1 MINIPKENVK
11 AFITIVS
18 GVAILVSIAL
28 FIDVK
33 FIFKDVFNETEPD
46 LTQYNN
52 TAESK
57 VEENKYNLVSEER
70 RLLYYTDEIM
80 AMINN
85 KEFSK
90 LYSVLEENYRNLYV
104 KSVAEL
110 EEDMAR
116 FADGE
121 YSLSYDEYYKEGN
134 MFLID
139 ARFERVNMTR
149 EDIVN
154 GVKTPIDTVCIREIE
169 KGKYT
174 VAFNGFI
181 SKNTINKEQSN
192 KLIKVKVNEMTVKAD
207 STELV
212 IYVENLTDEKVT
224 LYDDRIDIYLAHNG
238 NFKYVNPNT
247 ITKEL
252 APNASTIYKL
262 TFRNIYCKDSKPKY
276 LRFNR
281 VYASDGKIRNLEI
294 KL

>member
-1 MINIPKENVK
+1 MLNIPKENVK
-11 AFITIVS
+11 AFITIVT
-18 GVAILVSIAL
+18 GVAILIFISL
-28 FIDVK
+28 FIDIK
-33 FIFKDVFNETEPD
+33 FIFKSVFDEPEPD
-46 LTQYNN
+46 LTKYNN

-57 VEENKYNLVSEER
+57 VEENKYNLISEER
-70 RLLYYTDEIM
+70 RLLYYTDEIV

-90 LYSVLEENYRNLYV
+90 LYSILEENYRNLYV

-149 EDIVN
+149 QDIVN
-154 GVKTPIDTVCIREIE
+154 GVKTPIDTLCIREIE

-174 VAFNGFI
+174 VAFNSFI
-181 SKNTINKEQSN
+181 SKSKINKEKSN
-192 KLIKVKVNEMTVKAD
+192 NLIKVKVDEMTVKAD

-212 IYVENLTDEKVT
+212 IHVENLTNEKVT
-224 LYDDRIDIYLAHNG
+224 LYDDRLDIYLVHSG

-262 TFRNIYCKDSKPKY
+262 TFRNIYCKDSAPKS
-276 LRFNR
+276 LKFNR
-281 VYASDGKIRNLEI
+281 VYASDGKIKKLEI